1 MSSES
6 GDTKEIEDKPES
18 PDNVNTN
25 AEPMVVDGT
34 TNGNE
39 GVEVADDELPQV
51 GSESEQQKKEQ
62 KGKTEDEATD
72 ETQKADEEELADTQ
86 ELTEPVDRQKT
97 EEEEATDETQKAD
110 EEEIADIQELT
121 ETVDRQKTEEEE
133 STRKSDE
140 DIDFE
145 DNSDDLDK
153 FYHPSDSDSEKEI
166 EALREDMGNSKTK
179 DKTKPG
185 KRSGA
190 TSYQDSRNPRKH
202 AFTRRWSQKDTEDYR
217 KGYPGKKD
225 ISGTL
230 NLEFYTN
237 RLTSRPNGDKIDVIH
252 EKWYGDYDKL
262 ESHHGYIQWLFPIR
276 ENGMN
281 FYAQELQVKEA
292 EAIRKDPKTCGR
304 VLTSYKM
311 MLDFY
316 GMKLKDDNTG
326 ELERK
331 RNWRQRYS
339 HLNRSMHNYL
349 RITRILK
356 SLGEL
361 GYEHLKAPFVRFILK
376 EAMEQKTLENTL
388 DSCYNYWIETIK
400 DDKTREELRDFA
412 DNVICSDS

>member
-39 GVEVADDELPQV
+39 GVEVADDELPQE
-51 GSESEQQKKEQ
+51 GSKSEQQKTEQ

-86 ELTEPVDRQKT
+86 ELTEPVDH
-97 EEEEATDETQKAD
+97 
-110 EEEIADIQELT
+110 
-121 ETVDRQKTEEEE
+121 QKTEEEE

-145 DNSDDLDK
+145 DNSDGLDT
-153 FYHPSDSDSEKEI
+153 FYPSADSDSEKEL
-166 EALREDMGNSKTK
+166 EPLREGMGITKSK

-190 TSYQDSRNPRKH
+190 ASYQDSSSDEYEEAWSKPWRSSTERTRNPRKPV
-202 AFTRRWSQKDTEDYR
+202 FTRRWSQKDTEDYR

-225 ISGTL
+225 VSGTL
-230 NLEFYTN
+230 NLDFYRN
-237 RLTSRPNGDKIDVIH
+237 CITSQPNGDKIDDIH
-252 EKWYGDYDKL
+252 ENWYGKYDIL

-281 FYAQELQVKEA
+281 LYAQELRVKEA
-292 EAIRKDPKTCGR
+292 EEIKKDPKTYER

-311 MLDFY
+311 MLNFY
-316 GMKLKDDNTG
+316 GMKLKDNTG
-326 ELERK
+326 ELERNP
-331 RNWRQRYS
+331 NWRQRYS

-412 DNVICSDS
+412 DNLICSD